1 VLFRIIVPG
10 GFEPPSRAPKALRI
24 DHYPTGLLAPGLNPG
39 EKSYPH
45 KIYMAFPG
53 GSREM
58 KLLTKAP
65 MSQRRLIEILRVIES
80 ADKPVGARA
89 ISDSLCNRGYE
100 LGERAVRYNLK
111 ILDELGFT
119 RKRGYSGRMLTPLG
133 MRELNDALVDDRI
146 GFVNTRIEEYMFKT
160 SFDPVTR
167 TGDVI
172 ANTSIIDKADVE
184 RVFEIIGRTFDAG
197 YAISRRVLILEEGA
211 GLFAQEIPTGCV
223 GIATLCSITLDGMLM
238 KRGIPVETSF
248 AGVVDVRDGKPA
260 EFTDLIAYAGSSL
273 DPMRVFMARRVTHV
287 VDAVERGSGKI
298 LANVREVPVAA
309 AELAVSLLEQSKDA
323 GLGGLIELG
332 GQGEPLLGCP
342 IGSGKIGIAFCAGV
356 NGTVAAEETGIR
368 IKTIPISALVDYSR
382 TTVL

>member
-1 VLFRIIVPG
+1 
-10 GFEPPSRAPKALRI
+10 
-24 DHYPTGLLAPGLNPG
+24 
-39 EKSYPH
+39 
-45 KIYMAFPG
+45 
-53 GSREM
+53 M

-119 RKRGYSGRMLTPLG
+119 KKRGYSGRMLTPLG

-197 YAISRRVLILEEGA
+197 YAISRRVLILEEGT
-211 GLFAQEIPTGCV
+211 GLFAQEIPAGCV

-238 KRGIPVETSF
+238 KRGIPVDTRY

-273 DPMRVFMARRVTHV
+273 DPMKIFMARRVTHV

-309 AELAVSLLEQSKDA
+309 AELAVSLLEQSRDA

-356 NGTVAAEETGIR
+356 NGAVAAEEMGIR

-382 TTVL
+382 TTEL

>member
-1 VLFRIIVPG
+1 
-10 GFEPPSRAPKALRI
+10 
-24 DHYPTGLLAPGLNPG
+24 
-39 EKSYPH
+39 
-45 KIYMAFPG
+45 
-53 GSREM
+53 
-58 KLLTKAP
+58 

-119 RKRGYSGRMLTPLG
+119 TKRGYSGRMLTPLG

-160 SFDPVTR
+160 SFDPVTK

-184 RVFEIIGRTFDAG
+184 RVFEIMGRTFDAG

-211 GLFAQEIPTGCV
+211 GLFAQEIPAGCV

-238 KRGIPVETSF
+238 KGGIPVDTSF

-273 DPMRVFMARRVTHV
+273 DPMRVLMARRVTRV

-309 AELAVSLLEQSKDA
+309 AELAVSLLEQSRDA

-356 NGTVAAEETGIR
+356 NGAVAAEEMGIR

-382 TTVL
+382 TTEL

>member
-1 VLFRIIVPG
+1 
-10 GFEPPSRAPKALRI
+10 
-24 DHYPTGLLAPGLNPG
+24 
-39 EKSYPH
+39 
-45 KIYMAFPG
+45 
-53 GSREM
+53 M
-58 KLLTKAP
+58 KLLTKAQ

-119 RKRGYSGRMLTPLG
+119 KKRGYSGRMLTPLG

-160 SFDPVTR
+160 SFDPVTK

-184 RVFEIIGRTFDAG
+184 RVFEIMGRTFDAG
-197 YAISRRVLILEEGA
+197 YVISRRVLILEEGA
-211 GLFAQEIPTGCV
+211 GLFAQEIPAGCV

-238 KRGIPVETSF
+238 KGGIPVDTSF

-273 DPMRVFMARRVTHV
+273 DPMRVLMARRVTRV

-309 AELAVSLLEQSKDA
+309 AELAMSLLEQSRDA

-342 IGSGKIGIAFCAGV
+342 ISSGKIGIAFCAGV
-356 NGTVAAEETGIR
+356 NGAVAAEEMGIR

-382 TTVL
+382 TTEL